1 MAILNLEYYTQ
12 EDHYS
17 DGDIENQMLQMA
29 RNGISYEELPKDQVE
44 FPVIYHFSDIRTNI
58 LCWYPIKKTDS
69 VLEIGA
75 GCGAITGMLCE
86 KAGNV
91 TAVELSKRRA
101 EINYERNKQRDNLT
115 IMVGNLNDMIF
126 SAKYDYVVVNGV
138 LEYAMSFT
146 EGDTPYET
154 FLRKMGDY
162 LKDSGKLLVAIEN
175 KLGLKYFAGAPEDHT
190 DLYFF
195 GIEGYPENHSVR
207 TFSKVELSELL
218 KNSGF
223 PYMKYYYPY
232 PDYKFPTEIFTDETL
247 YDNMYGKAY
256 PVYTDKNFELFSE
269 AEGIKSLVKERILDR
284 FVNSFLVV
292 AGKEELQEE
301 QRILYVKLNQGRKKK
316 FRIQTRIIEENGE
329 RKAEKMAM
337 SREAMPFVKELE
349 KIGKQKLP
357 NKYENLECT
366 YVDGTVS
373 YPFLKGMTLHQKI
386 KIWAQN
392 GQINQVES
400 ALGDFYTTYF
410 AEKKENI
417 AYQSKEF
424 CEVFGEYPGKEYYS
438 CIQPANV
445 DLICANIFVEEDGYK
460 IIDYEWVF
468 PFPVPVAFI
477 MWRMI
482 HELYTQIPQLISLC
496 PEEQMM
502 QKFGIEYSDYE
513 IFMQWTLHFVYK
525 YVGSDSLDI
534 YRKPK
539 MHLSFQ
545 NIAQDEFL
553 KNKMRTKLYY
563 DLGEGLS
570 EANTVEKIVTL
581 DRGRFSVTYDLS
593 EVHGIKGFRW
603 NPEKGR
609 FCEVTIDSVDCGQR
623 AELVPYGPRVD
634 KDNYTTVFFT
644 TDAFYYIQVWNP
656 EKVKTITIEGRM
668 RFPDQ
673 QDVEEAMIWEEDR
686 KKKLEAEKEELA
698 EREAKKAE
706 QEAKERQM
714 EAEHAAPIGK
724 KEKIKRIIKK
734 ALGKEPTV
742 IEVPEQV
749 PEVLTACVGSADC
762 FSYENNNLNLVGWA
776 FDTKYSMEH
785 PHIAFY
791 QGEDKVYEDSYSV
804 IYRKDVAEVLNIPEA
819 ESAGFSYV
827 SIVQTPVNLDVYF
840 EYDTE
845 VGKGSLHLGTI
856 PGDGTSGEV
865 QIYSLESPESIGNI
879 RYFCKKHLI
888 TEKSIYPPVV
898 SQQTVD
904 VIIPIYN
911 GLQYFDALFSGIE
924 KTRMSY
930 RLILVDDN
938 SPDERVHEYL
948 KQYAAVHE
956 NVVLLRNESNLGFV
970 RSVNRALEMAESHV
984 ALVNT
989 DVEVPDEW
997 LERLMLPILT
1007 GDKVATS
1014 TPFTTCGTLCSFPTF
1029 CEDNAIFEGM
1039 PLWKVDDAFRK
1050 IRPQYPE
1057 MPTGIGFC
1065 MGMNLQAIREIG
1077 YLDAETFGKGYGE
1090 ENDWC
1095 QRAVQAGY
1103 KNVHVDNLFVY
1114 HKHGGS
1120 FQSEEKL
1127 KLLEHNL
1134 AELSKK
1140 HPDYLKDTAEYCRKD
1155 PMRTVRLYT
1164 QMQLLNQKL
1173 DVPTIVAFNH
1183 NLGGGATEYLI
1194 EKEKLA
1200 LAEGYRFIT
1209 VVFDIY
1215 TTRYYLSYK
1224 YRQYKFEYFAKELD
1238 ILLNQIPRID
1248 QIWINELVT
1257 WQDFYPTLNQIVELK
1272 RQHQAYLKMLLHDFF
1287 SLCPAVNLMD
1297 CDGKYC
1303 EAAITEKCNCCI
1315 PDNKS
1320 NACLEYES
1328 GSTWR
1333 HHWCEFL
1340 LQCDEILAFSDDT
1353 ARLFKKVYPDVY
1365 HVRVIP
1371 HKPHYLLP
1379 LDKKAKTT
1387 ETFNIGLLGVLCYKK
1402 GLEVVKSMVS
1412 YIEENHMNIRIK
1424 LLGISDEVIESPV
1437 FSCTGRYT
1445 REQLPR
1451 LTMQEDIDM
1460 FLIPSIWPETFS
1472 YTTSEIIS
1480 MNMPLAVFPVGA
1492 PVARV
1497 KHYHK
1502 GMVTSG
1508 TDAKTVLTEM
1518 LSFADDVLKY
1528 QEMPVHKEK
1537 VLFVG
1542 EEISFASRYRVE
1554 HFREQMYYNG
1564 YGSDFIQMD
1573 DVERIESLD
1582 SYHALVFYRC
1592 SNTEGVKELVKSA
1605 REAELPVY
1613 YDIDDLIF
1621 DYSKISFLHFLKGEE
1636 YQEFEKTTENIHECM
1651 SQCDGYF
1658 TSTETLAEQ
1667 IREDFPGK
1675 SVIINRNCASMEMQ
1689 ILSHDAL
1696 EQLEKDDKKIYIGYF
1711 SGSKTHDQD
1720 FKLVEEALLDVMERF
1735 PQVYVK
1741 LVGVLSDGMMK
1752 RMANR
1757 IEKLP
1762 FMEWQ
1767 KLPSV
1772 IAGIDINLMPLEDS
1786 IFHCCKSE
1794 NKWME
1799 AALVKVPSVM
1809 SRNKEMEYVVD
1820 NGKTAWLCSTK
1831 EEWIQALETLITD
1844 SDIRKNMGEDA
1855 YKVVMEQYITQNT
1868 GKDAREELLCQ
1879 KSYSK

>member
-1 MAILNLEYYTQ
+1 MAILNLDYYTQ
-12 EDHYS
+12 KDHYS
-17 DGDIENQMLQMA
+17 DGDIENQMLEMA
-29 RNGISYEELPKDQVE
+29 KNGISYEELPKDQVE
-44 FPVIYHFSDIRTNI
+44 FPIIYHFSDIRTNI
-58 LCWYPIKKTDS
+58 LCWYPIKKNDS

-86 KAGNV
+86 KAGSV
-91 TAVELSKRRA
+91 TSVELSRRRA
-101 EINYERNKQRDNLT
+101 EINYERNKERENLT
-115 IMVGNLNDMIF
+115 IMVGNLNDMVL
-126 SAKYDYVVVNGV
+126 SEQYDYVVVNGV
-138 LEYAMSFT
+138 LEYAMGFT

-154 FLRKMGDY
+154 FLRKMGSY
-162 LKDSGKLLVAIEN
+162 LKNSGKLLVAIEN

-195 GIEGYPENHSVR
+195 GINGYPGNHNVR
-207 TFSKVELSELL
+207 TFSKMELSELL
-218 KNSGF
+218 EKSGF

-269 AEGIKSLVKERILDR
+269 SEGINDLVKEKILDR

-292 AGKEELQEE
+292 AGKEEIQEE
-301 QRILYVKLNQGRKKK
+301 KRVLYIKLNRGRKKE
-316 FRIQTRIIEENGE
+316 FQIQTRIVEEDGE
-329 RKAEKMAM
+329 RKVEKMAM
-337 SREAMPFVKELE
+337 CHEAVPFVKKLE
-349 KIGKQKLP
+349 TVGKQKLS

-366 YVDGTVS
+366 YADGAVS
-373 YPFLKGMTLHQKI
+373 YPFLNGMTLNQKI

-392 GQINQVES
+392 GQIDFVES
-400 ALGDFYTTYF
+400 ALRDFYETF
-410 AEKKENI
+410 FSEKKDNI
-417 AYQSKEF
+417 AYQSEEF

-438 CIQPANV
+438 CIEPANV
-445 DLICANIFVEEDGYK
+445 DLICANIFVENDDYK

-468 PFPVPVAFI
+468 PFPVPVSFI

-482 HELYTQIPQLISLC
+482 HELYTQIPELIPLC
-496 PEEQMM
+496 PEERMM
-502 QKFGIEYSDYE
+502 EKFEIEYSDYE
-513 IFMQWTLHFVYK
+513 IFMQWTMHFVYK
-525 YVGSDSLDI
+525 YVGSDSLDA
-534 YRKPK
+534 YRKPRI
-539 MHLSFQ
+539 HPSFQ
-545 NIAQDEFL
+545 DIAQDEFL
-553 KNKMRTKLYY
+553 KNRMRTKLYY
-563 DLGEGLS
+563 DLGEGLN
-570 EANTVEKIVTL
+570 EANTIEKVVLL
-581 DRGRFSVTYDLS
+581 DRNRFSVTYDLS
-593 EVHGIKGFRW
+593 QIQGIKGIRW
-603 NPEKGR
+603 NPDNGR
-609 FCEVTIDSVDCGQR
+609 FCEITVDTIDCDQR
-623 AELVPYGPRVD
+623 IELVPWGTRIEKND
-634 KDNYTTVFFT
+634 QTIAFFS
-644 TDAFYYIQVWNP
+644 TDACYFIDVWNP
-656 EKVKTITIEGRM
+656 ENIKKFTIEGRI
-668 RFPDQ
+668 RFLEQSDIESI
-673 QDVEEAMIWEEDR
+673 VKWEQEKR
-686 KKKLEAEKEELA
+686 EKQEKEKMEQA
-698 EREAKKAE
+698 ERKAKQAE
-706 QEAKERQM
+706 EEILARQM
-714 EAEHAAPIGK
+714 ETEQSIPIGR

-734 ALGKEPTV
+734 VLGKETV
-742 IEVPEQV
+742 VVEEPEQIS
-749 PEVLTACVGSADC
+749 EVLTACVGNADC
-762 FSYENNNLNLVGWA
+762 FSYENNNLNMVGWV
-776 FDTKYSMEH
+776 FDTKYPMEH

-827 SIVQTPVNLDVYF
+827 SVVQTPVNLDVYF
-840 EYDTE
+840 EYETE

-856 PGDGTSGEV
+856 PGDGTSGEI

-888 TEKSIYPPVV
+888 TERLIYPPVIG
-898 SQQTVD
+898 QQTVD

-911 GLQYFDALFSGIE
+911 GVQYFDALFSGIE

-938 SPDERVHEYL
+938 SPDERVREYL
-948 KQYAAVHE
+948 KQYAEVHE

-970 RSVNRALEMAESHV
+970 KSVNRALEIAENHV

-997 LERLMLPILT
+997 MERLMLPILT
-1007 GDKVATS
+1007 ENKVATS

-1065 MGMNLQAIREIG
+1065 MGMNFQTIREIG
-1077 YLDAETFGKGYGE
+1077 YLDDETFGKGYGE

-1095 QRAVQAGY
+1095 QRAVKAGY

-1120 FQSEEKL
+1120 FQSEEKM

-1140 HPDYLKDTAEYCRKD
+1140 HPDYLRDTAEYCRKD

-1164 QMQLLNQKL
+1164 QMQLLDHKL

-1200 LAEGYRFIT
+1200 LSEGYRVIT
-1209 VVFDIY
+1209 IVFDIY
-1215 TTRYYLSYK
+1215 TTRYYLTYK
-1224 YRQYKFEYFAKELD
+1224 YKQYKFEYFAKELD
-1238 ILLNQIPRID
+1238 TLLNQILRVD

-1257 WQDFYPTLNQIVELK
+1257 WQEFYPTLNQIVELK
-1272 RQHQAYLKMLLHDFF
+1272 KKHQAYLKMLLHDFF
-1287 SLCPAVNLMD
+1287 ALCPAVNLMD
-1297 CDGKYC
+1297 SDGKYC
-1303 EAAITEKCNCCI
+1303 EAALTEKCNCCI
-1315 PDNKS
+1315 PVNKS

-1328 GSTWR
+1328 GTTWR
-1333 HHWCEFL
+1333 HHWREFL

-1365 HVRVIP
+1365 HLKVIP
-1371 HKPHYLLP
+1371 HKPHYLIP

-1387 ETFNIGLLGVLCYKK
+1387 KTFNIGLLGVLCYKK

-1412 YIEENHMNIRIK
+1412 YIEEKHMNIRIK
-1424 LLGISDEVIESPV
+1424 LLGISDEEIDSPV
-1437 FSCTGRYT
+1437 FSATGRYT

-1451 LTMQEDIDM
+1451 LTLQEDIDM

-1497 KHYHK
+1497 KHYEK

-1508 TDAKTVLTEM
+1508 TDAETVLREM
-1518 LSFADDVLKY
+1518 LSFAKDVLKY
-1528 QEMPVHKEK
+1528 QDMPVHKER
-1537 VLFVG
+1537 VLFAV

-1554 HFREQMYYNG
+1554 HFREQLHYKG
-1564 YGSDFIQMD
+1564 YGSDLIHMEDIDQLK
-1573 DVERIESLD
+1573 SLND
-1582 SYHALVFYRC
+1582 YKVLVLYRC
-1592 SNTEGVKELVKSA
+1592 SRVDDVKKLIALAK
-1605 REAELPVY
+1605 EAEIPVY

-1621 DYSKISFLHFLKGEE
+1621 DYNKISFLHFLQGEE
-1636 YQEFEKTTENIHECM
+1636 YTDFEETTRKIYQCM
-1651 SQCDGYF
+1651 SICDGYF
-1658 TSTETLAEQ
+1658 TSTQTLAGQ
-1667 IREDFPGK
+1667 IREEFPDRP
-1675 SVIINRNCASMEMQ
+1675 VVINRNCASMEMQ

-1696 EQLEKDDKKIYIGYF
+1696 EQVEKDDKKICIGYF

-1720 FKLVEEALLDVMERF
+1720 FEIVEEALLEIMERF
-1735 PQVYVK
+1735 PQVSIK
-1741 LVGVLSDGMMK
+1741 IVGVLSNKVMENMK
-1752 RMANR
+1752 NR

-1772 IAGIDINLMPLEDS
+1772 IAGTDINLMPLEDS

-1809 SRNKEMEYVVD
+1809 SRNKEMEYVVE
-1820 NGKTAWLCSTK
+1820 NGETAWLCSTK
-1831 EEWIQALETLITD
+1831 YEWIQALETLITNPD
-1844 SDIRKNMGEDA
+1844 ARKKMGENA
-1855 YKVVMEQYITQNT
+1855 HKVVMERYITQNT